1 MRVTAAA
8 ACLIA
13 LALLVPAASVALAQS
28 PDASSDMGGANSSY
42 EDGDFEL
49 AARTY
54 QQIVDQGHREAALFF
69 NLGNAHYKNGD
80 IGRAVLNYLRAERL
94 APRDPDIRANL
105 EIARGE
111 TVDVLDED
119 EGPGAAIVPTALRL
133 TDDELAVVALALW
146 VLTALSLA
154 LRMLLRTGKVRRA
167 ARYAIFIAGILMLVS
182 AGSLGVRLFDGS
194 DDDAV
199 IIADWVDVLSGPD
212 SQYSTEFRLHAG
224 AEARLIDQRRDWAR
238 VALGDDEFQG
248 WVPASDVERVS
259 LP

>member
-8 ACLIA
+8 ACLVTLA
-13 LALLVPAASVALAQS
+13 LAVSASAALAQS

-42 EDGDFEL
+42 LDGDFEL

-105 EIARGE
+105 EIARSE

-133 TDDELAVVALALW
+133 TDDELAVIALALW

-154 LRMLLRTGKVRRA
+154 LRTLLRTGKVRSA
-167 ARYAIFIAGILMLVS
+167 ARYVVFIAGFLMVVS
-182 AGSLGVRLFDGS
+182 VGSLGVRLFDGS

-199 IIADWVDVLSGPD
+199 IVADWVDVLSGPD
-212 SQYSTEFRLHAG
+212 AQYSTEFRLHAG

-248 WVPASDVERVS
+248 WVPASDVERVK

>member
-1 MRVTAAA
+1 MTAA

-13 LALLVPAASVALAQS
+13 LALAAPASVALAQS

-54 QQIVDQGHREAALFF
+54 QQIVDQGRREAALFY

-133 TDDELAVVALALW
+133 TDDELAIVALALW
-146 VLTALSLA
+146 FLTALSL
-154 LRMLLRTGKVRRA
+154 LLKTLMRTGNVRRA
-167 ARYAIFIAGILMLVS
+167 ARYVVFIAGILMLVS

-199 IIADWVDVLSGPD
+199 IVADWVDVLSGPD
-212 SQYSTEFRLHAG
+212 AQYSTEFRLHAG

-248 WVPASDVERVS
+248 WVPASDVERVT